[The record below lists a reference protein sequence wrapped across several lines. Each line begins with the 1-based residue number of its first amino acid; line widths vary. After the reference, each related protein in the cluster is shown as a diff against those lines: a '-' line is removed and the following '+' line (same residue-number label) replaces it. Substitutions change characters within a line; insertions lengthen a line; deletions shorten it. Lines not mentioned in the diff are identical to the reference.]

1 MPDSENL
8 VCDISHPIFDIIE
21 NITRR
26 QVLRLIACEHN
37 YGNRIANILNLSTPA
52 VHRHLKILTGNTGN
66 SVPIISTKEKRK
78 KSYSGYKGAEAVL
91 YEINSKK
98 GLFFSIFPNF
108 IHSQIYSEDGD
119 GGYMLEKTETKKIES
134 LRSLKPFNSET
145 TDNKEAKSEFV
156 DLYNKIQNY
165 NEEILNLEVQL
176 MDILDKKNDLMGD
189 LDKEI
194 SKHEDLYYEHRVI
207 LRAITCL
214 GEKCAD
220 DLSHLLNM
228 DENLI
233 LNYVNDLV
241 GKNWLER
248 ET

>member
-1 MPDSENL
+1 MANSENL
-8 VCDISHPIFDIIE
+8 ICDITHPIFDVIE

-52 VHRHLKILTGNTGN
+52 VHRHLKILTGSSKN
-66 SVPIISTKEKRK
+66 SIPIISTKIKSK
-78 KSYSGYKGAEAVL
+78 KSYSGHRGAEAVL

-108 IHSQIYSEDGD
+108 IHSQIYSENHSGD
-119 GGYMLEKTETKKIES
+119 YVLDKADNTKIES
-134 LRSLKPFNSET
+134 LKSLKPFGNNS
-145 TDNKEAKSEFV
+145 DLSPRSIFI
-156 DLYNKIQNY
+156 DLYEQIQELNH
-165 NEEILNLEVQL
+165 EILDLETQL
-176 MDILDKKNDLMGD
+176 MKTLDKKNDLMGE

-194 SKHEDLYYEHRVI
+194 SLHNDLDYEHRVI

-228 DENLI
+228 DENII
-233 LNYVNDLV
+233 LKHVEEL
-241 GKNWLER
+241 KTKKWLE
-248 ET
+248 EAK